1 MVFNVTQANPYIT
14 TARGTARLIRVD
26 ACQIPMP
33 IQNQFYEYL
42 DFGDGTWPKT
52 GCSSTAAVCHSGPTS
67 AFRRNRVCTL
77 TDLPTPGYGLRFTTS
92 EASDAG
98 RRILVA
104 CRDQYGNIVRT
115 LDGISQVNG
124 LFTTLAAPFADM
136 IYPGTVTLFEI
147 SEILGIQKDTTLGI
161 VSIYAVNLTTGAQTL
176 IHQMEPTETVA
187 AYSRY
192 YLSGIPDGCCPT
204 PGVVGSV
211 QVTAMVKLDLVP
223 CAVPSDYLLIQSRE
237 AILEECQAIRLFGSD
252 SRDAK
257 GQAAG
262 HHRQAVG
269 ILQGQLV
276 LYEGKNSPAV
286 SFRPWGWSRLERQGI
301 GTLQ

>member
-1 MVFNVTQANPYIT
+1 
-14 TARGTARLIRVD
+14 
-26 ACQIPMP
+26 
-33 IQNQFYEYL
+33 
-42 DFGDGTWPKT
+42 
-52 GCSSTAAVCHSGPTS
+52 
-67 AFRRNRVCTL
+67 
-77 TDLPTPGYGLRFTTS
+77 
-92 EASDAG
+92 
-98 RRILVA
+98 VA

-115 LDGISQVNG
+115 LDGTNQVNG

-147 SEILGIQKDTTLGI
+147 SEIFGIQKDTTLGI
-161 VSIYAVNLTTGAQTL
+161 VSVYEVNLATGAQNL
-176 IHQMEPTETVA
+176 LLQMEPTETVA
-187 AYSRY
+187 AYSVY
-192 YLSGIPDGCCPT
+192 YLNGIPNGCCPT
-204 PGVVGSV
+204 PGVTGSV

-269 ILQGQLV
+269 ILQGQIV
-276 LYEGKNSPAV
+276 HFEGKTSPAV
-286 SFRPWGWSRLERQGI
+286 SFRPFGWSRLERQGI